1 LSKCLEKSLGRGD
14 LRSSPEIRETQLQ
27 VMASMIPRQV
37 PHRAQSELDADAAVP
52 ARHLALLQ
60 LGLYFIVGGIC
71 FCIDI
76 GGFVALRLLTLP
88 ILTAS
93 VFSFVTATLVNY
105 LLCCGFVFRGGRF
118 SRPEEIVRLFII
130 ALVGLGLNTAAVLL
144 LAKILR
150 LDPTLAKILAVFPVF
165 AWNYLGRRA
174 MVFDGSLP
182 AAMTHLAERVRGR
195 L

>member
-1 LSKCLEKSLGRGD
+1 MITGQGD
-14 LRSSPEIRETQLQ
+14 RRL
-27 VMASMIPRQV
+27 
-37 PHRAQSELDADAAVP
+37 HCGADVISAAP
-52 ARHLALLQ
+52 ARHVAVLQ

-76 GGFVALRLLTLP
+76 AGFVALRSLKLP

-93 VFSFVTATLVNY
+93 VLSFVTATLVNY
-105 LLCCGFVFRGGRF
+105 LLCCGFVFRSGRF

-130 ALVGLGLNTAAVLL
+130 ALVGLGLNTTVVLL

-150 LDPTLAKILAVFPVF
+150 FDPTLAKILAVLPVF

-174 MVFDGSLP
+174 MVFDGSPP
-182 AAMTHLAERVRGR
+182 AGIALLAERVRGK